1 MSEKQPKQRVPA
13 FSTWLAKQQER
24 DDPIGD
30 LAKDVQRDPD
40 RPGARAQYPGWV
52 NHLQAKQ
59 ASGAAMDALQRA
71 WQEYTQVYK
80 PGAFGLPSL
89 FGPDEWAEL
98 VDVLEAEGATF
109 SYDVYGEPSEWTYPP
124 EDKPRME
131 AAAQAW
137 WKAGSVFRG
146 YSAESRQLI
155 NDRDNAERDA
165 ARKAAQASRL
175 AEQRRLQRSQR

>member
-1 MSEKQPKQRVPA
+1 MSEKQPKQRVPG

-24 DDPIGD
+24 DDPVGD

-40 RPGARAQYPGWV
+40 RPGARAQYTGWV

-59 ASGAAMDALQRA
+59 ASGAAMDALRRA
-71 WQEYTQVYK
+71 WQEYTHVYK

-89 FGPDEWAEL
+89 FDRDEWAEL

-109 SYDVYGEPSEWTYPP
+109 SYDEYGEPSKWTYPP
-124 EDKPRME
+124 EDAPRMA

-137 WKAGSVFRG
+137 WKARGAFRG
-146 YSAESRQLI
+146 YSAESRQLLG
-155 NDRDNAERDA
+155 DKDNEQ
-165 ARKAAQASRL
+165 RKAAQAARL